1 MRLTWSLPNR
11 QSRPHSADF
20 PSPFIWMSQDLPFHI
35 AVSQAVSNDPRY
47 HPLAYE
53 FVRDA
58 LHVAVQHYREGQED
72 QHVSG
77 QEVLEGVR
85 RHALAEYGPMALT
98 VLNEWG
104 LERGED
110 VGNIVYNL
118 INTGYFG
125 KNEGDS
131 LEDFAGGFRFEVAL
145 TEPFCPASKKQT
157 A

>member
-1 MRLTWSLPNR
+1 
-11 QSRPHSADF
+11 
-20 PSPFIWMSQDLPFHI
+20 MSQDLTFHLAI
-35 AVSQAVSNDPRY
+35 TQATSQDSRY

-58 LHVAVQHYREGQED
+58 LHVAAKHFRSGQED

-85 RHALAEYGPMALT
+85 LHALEEYGPMALT
-98 VLNEWG
+98 VLHEWG
-104 LERGED
+104 IQRGED

-118 INTGYFG
+118 IGTGYFG

-131 LEDFAGGFRFEVAL
+131 LEDFSGGYQFEVAL
-145 TEPFCPASKKQT
+145 NQPFQPASKQLN

>member
-1 MRLTWSLPNR
+1 MLSCPHIRPLLPLPR
-11 QSRPHSADF
+11 
-20 PSPFIWMSQDLPFHI
+20 WMSQDLPFHI
-35 AVSQAVSNDPRY
+35 AVSQAVTNDPRY

-58 LHVAVQHYREGQED
+58 LHVAVKHYRKEGEED
-72 QHVSG
+72 QHVTG

-85 RHALAEYGPMALT
+85 LHALAEYGPMALT

-104 LERGED
+104 LVRGED

-118 INTGYFG
+118 IDTGYFG
-125 KNEGDS
+125 KNDGDS
-131 LEDFAGGFRFEVAL
+131 IEDFAGGFQFETAL
-145 TEPFCPASKKQT
+145 TEPFQPASKKQN

>member
-1 MRLTWSLPNR
+1 MP
-11 QSRPHSADF
+11 PD
-20 PSPFIWMSQDLPFHI
+20 PPFHI
-35 AVSQAVSNDPRY
+35 AITQAIANDPRY

-58 LHVAVQHYREGQED
+58 LHVAVKNFRKEGEQD
-72 QHVSG
+72 QHVTG

-85 RHALAEYGPMALT
+85 LHALSEYGPMALT

-104 LERGED
+104 LHCGED

-118 INTGYFG
+118 IGTGYFG
-125 KNEGDS
+125 KNDGDS
-131 LEDFAGGFRFEVAL
+131 LEDFSGGFHFESAL
-145 TEPFCPASKKQT
+145 TEPFKPASQKQN

>member
-1 MRLTWSLPNR
+1 
-11 QSRPHSADF
+11 
-20 PSPFIWMSQDLPFHI
+20 MSDLPFHYAI
-35 AVSQAVSNDPRY
+35 HQAIEKDARY

-58 LHVAVQHYREGQED
+58 LHVAVKHFREGQED

-85 RHALAEYGPMALT
+85 LHALAEYGPMALT
-98 VLNEWG
+98 ILHEWG
-104 LERGED
+104 IREGGD

-118 INTGYFG
+118 IETSYFG

-131 LEDFAGGFRFEVAL
+131 LQDFHGGYDFEIAFN
-145 TEPFCPASKKQT
+145 EPYQPKSST
-157 A
+157 SSSGRLG

>member
-1 MRLTWSLPNR
+1 
-11 QSRPHSADF
+11 
-20 PSPFIWMSQDLPFHI
+20 MSQDLPFHLAI
-35 AVSQAVSNDPRY
+35 SQACTQDPRY

-58 LHVAVQHYREGQED
+58 LHVAVKHYREGQDD

-85 RHALAEYGPMALT
+85 LHAIAEYGPMALT
-98 VLNEWG
+98 VLHEWG

-118 INTGYFG
+118 IETGYFG
-125 KNEGDS
+125 KNDGDS
-131 LEDFAGGFRFEVAL
+131 ITDFAGGFDFETAL
-145 TEPFCPASKKQT
+145 NEPFKPASKKQN

>member
-1 MRLTWSLPNR
+1 MTP
-11 QSRPHSADF
+11 
-20 PSPFIWMSQDLPFHI
+20 DLPFHL
-35 AVSQAVSNDPRY
+35 AVAQAVAKDPRY

-58 LHVAVQHYREGQED
+58 LHVAVKHFREGEED
-72 QHVSG
+72 QHVTG
-77 QEVLEGVR
+77 QQVLEGVR
-85 RHALAEYGPMALT
+85 LHALDEYGPMALT

-118 INTGYFG
+118 IDTGYFG

-131 LEDFAGGFRFEVAL
+131 IQDFEGGYEFAAAFSA
-145 TEPFCPASKKQT
+145 PFQPSSRKQ
-157 A
+157 AVG